1 MNKLVKEYR
10 VRAFFIAFSLVLF
23 GLFFVIPVCSIADTA
38 AVKRLK
44 KGDKYLLNYDYE
56 AAIEYYTKAI
66 SLDVK
71 LIDAYIH
78 RGAAYREV
86 GALDSAIKDYNRA
99 ISIKPV
105 HDAFYNRAVVYADKG
120 DTDRAIKDYTNAIAR
135 NPQSVMAYNNRGI
148 IHASRSRFDKAIE
161 DFTRVIS
168 IEPANAYA
176 YSNRGAAYKDK
187 RKYQKAIDDLMKVVE
202 LVPNNF
208 HTYYN
213 IARLYALMS
222 DETDACRFLRK
233 SVEKGFR
240 DWNYLG
246 FDPEMKKVRESACF
260 KEIMAGR

>member
-1 MNKLVKEYR
+1 MNKLVKENR
-10 VRAFFIAFSLVLF
+10 VRTFFSFVFIGL
-23 GLFFVIPVCSIADTA
+23 LFFLPSLSMADTE

-56 AAIEYYTKAI
+56 SAIEYYTKAI
-66 SLDVK
+66 SLNVN

-86 GALDSAIKDYNRA
+86 GALDSAIRDYNRA
-99 ISIKPV
+99 ISIKPI

-120 DTDRAIKDYTNAIAR
+120 DTDRAIKDYTNAISK
-135 NPQSVMAYNNRGI
+135 NPQSVMAFNNRGI
-148 IHASRSRFDKAIE
+148 IHASRGRFDKSIE

-176 YSNRGAAYKDK
+176 YSNRSAAYKDK

-213 IARLYALMS
+213 IARLYALKADDGS
-222 DETDACRFLRK
+222 ACRFLRK

-240 DWNYLG
+240 DWSYLG
-246 FDPEMKKVRESACF
+246 FDPEMKKVSKSACF
-260 KEIMAGR
+260 KEIMGAR